1 MKKNIASVH
10 LVLRVSIFAW
20 TLIINLWTT
29 MVLTDYARTRE
40 LLTLF
45 ISQKCVCLFWAGTF
59 LYFRMTWISF
69 YLLNMLCRSTC
80 VWLTLPLT
88 WPKLSPSTKGHLGRL
103 LLTCLRRSCNTA
115 DKTMTNL
122 PCSTWATTPLSWQ
135 TCANMLCWCTW
146 KPQTSSS
153 QPNPEPEHD
162 FSWMRTAY
170 ALPVPCKS
178 LI

>member
-103 LLTCLRRSCNTA
+103 LLTCLRRSFTRQTRRWPTCLVPREQQHHCLDRHVQKCCVDALENHKRPA
-115 DKTMTNL
+115 HNL
-122 PCSTWATTPLSWQ
+122 TPNLSMISAGWG
-135 TCANMLCWCTW
+135 
-146 KPQTSSS
+146 
-153 QPNPEPEHD
+153 QPTP
-162 FSWMRTAY
+162 FQ
-170 ALPVPCKS
+170 S
-178 LI
+178 LVSR